1 MKNNKSDNYT
11 IVSVILAILCITI
24 PIVIDPNKAQIFIST
39 TYQRTVDIF
48 GSSYMIL
55 GILTLLF
62 LIFLSASKYGKF
74 KLGGDNSTPEFSNF
88 SWSSML
94 FCSGIGG
101 GILYWS
107 GVEWAY
113 YVKRPPFDIEPFSE
127 GAYHLASAYGMFHW
141 GFTGWALYC
150 LPAIA
155 IAIPFYHY
163 NLGSLRLSSGLRTN
177 QNSAIENSFI
187 GRLVDFI
194 FVIILIGASGGT
206 IGMYVP
212 IIGAGLSEVFKIN
225 HGLILDLSM
234 LSLCTLLFGASVY
247 RGINKGIKILSNF
260 NVLLALTFLLLILVL
275 GPFQEIIVLSIEAIK
290 SLFTN
295 YFGMNTL
302 GITERSDFADDWTI
316 FYWAWWLALG
326 PQVGL
331 FVARISK
338 GRTLRELIMGMLI
351 IGSFG
356 CFIFFSII
364 GNYAINLELNNQLMV
379 SEILANDGHQIA
391 ATSILMQLPFG
402 EFFVLAYCLIVI
414 IFIVTSYD
422 SVSYILSYHVKST
435 ASEAYEP
442 SKNMRLFWAL
452 VLAILPACLF
462 LIGSNRTAMDLILL
476 MSPPLLFLSP
486 IFVISMIKTLRSHYA
501 SEDSS
506 IEKNLQ

>member
-1 MKNNKSDNYT
+1 MAW
-11 IVSVILAILCITI
+11 LA
-24 PIVIDPNKAQIFIST
+24 
-39 TYQRTVDIF
+39 F
-48 GSSYMIL
+48 GR
-55 GILTLLF
+55 
-62 LIFLSASKYGKF
+62 YGKV
-74 KLGGDNSTPEFSNF
+74 KLGDGEPVFSTL
-88 SWSSML
+88 SWVAML
-94 FCSGIGG
+94 FSAGVGG
-101 GILYWS
+101 SLLYWS
-107 GVEWAY
+107 VIEWAAY
-113 YVKRPPFDIEPFSE
+113 YTAPPFGAEPKSTNALE
-127 GAYHLASAYGMFHW
+127 WATSYGMFHW
-141 GFTGWALYC
+141 GITAWCIYAL
-150 LPAIA
+150 PTIA
-155 IAIPFYHY
+155 ISYSFYVRKIPY
-163 NLGSLRLSSGLRTN
+163 LRLSA
-177 QNSAIENSFI
+177 AILGEKSNTSIWAKVIDFSFMI
-187 GRLVDFI
+187 A
-194 FVIILIGASGGT
+194 LIG
-206 IGMYVP
+206 
-212 IIGAGLSEVFKIN
+212 GAGTS
-225 HGLILDLSM
+225 
-234 LSLCTLLFGASVY
+234 LSLTAPVISAGFSHLTGVERTPTVDLMVICLCIAIFGTSVY
-247 RGINKGIKILSNF
+247 MGLEKGIKKLADANFYLSII
-260 NVLLALTFLLLILVL
+260 LLLFVLIVGPTTFILMM
-275 GPFQEIIVLSIEAIK
+275 GTESIGFMLA
-290 SLFTN
+290 
-295 YFGMNTL
+295 NTIEML
-302 GITERSDFADDWTI
+302 TWTDAVDNTGFVQDYTI

-506 IEKNLQ
+506 IENNLQ